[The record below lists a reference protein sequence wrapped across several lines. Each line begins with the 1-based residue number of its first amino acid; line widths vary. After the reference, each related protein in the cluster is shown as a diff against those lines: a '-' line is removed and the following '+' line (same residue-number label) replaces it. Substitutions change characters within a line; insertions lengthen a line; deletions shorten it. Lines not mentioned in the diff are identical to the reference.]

1 MRLATRQ
8 IDDKKRPDLFQRQL
22 FVLRAKASEVPDT
35 DEWAG
40 KVKAVVKRV
49 DSLEAKVDEK
59 SSALEAKVDALDA
72 KLDAKLDAQDAKL
85 DAKLEKILSALQL
98 LLPEDAKAA
107 AKSDE
112 EEA

>member
-1 MRLATRQ
+1 M
-8 IDDKKRPDLFQRQL
+8 FQRQL
-22 FVLRAKASEVPDT
+22 FVLRAMASEVPHT

-40 KVKAVVKRV
+40 KVKTVVNRV
-49 DSLEAKVDEK
+49 DSLEEKVDEK
-59 SSALEAKVDALDA
+59 LSALQEAQDA
-72 KLDAKLDAQDAKL
+72 KLDALQSAQ

-107 AKSDE
+107 AKSVE